1 MFREVI
7 GVKQNLEKTRARF
20 LQALAIGVCY
30 VWLIVRPEDASR
42 AAVGALS
49 LCAKVIVPS
58 LFPFFVCANLFCALH
73 LTQPLERALSGIMQ
87 PVFGVPGSGAAAL
100 VVGLTGGYPSG
111 AQTIAALYAAGSID
125 KKTAGRLL
133 LFCNNCGP
141 AFIFGVVGPAVF
153 GSRLAGLLLYLVHC
167 TSALLLGIL
176 PRKKA
181 VVLLSENAAAA
192 QESPPSYSAAF
203 TASVKKA
210 GQTALEVCMFVLLF
224 GVLTALVQSALQ
236 VFLPPWALTAA
247 AGILELSGGAGALAE
262 LALTQRVKFTL
273 ASMLL
278 AFGGL
283 SVHAQ
288 TKAVLTP
295 AGLGSLPVFL
305 PKLLHALTAGLLSIP
320 VYLLF
325 EAQLAS
331 SAVFAACGTGAGFAL
346 TELVLGVLACPIF
359 RKMAASNLRR
369 NRV

>member
-1 MFREVI
+1 MD
-7 GVKQNLEKTRARF
+7 VKQNRKEVFARF
-20 LQALAIGVCY
+20 WQALFIGACY
-30 VWLIVRPEDASR
+30 VWLIVRPEDAGL
-42 AAVGALS
+42 AAAGTLS

-73 LTQPLERALSGIMQ
+73 LTQPLERALSGVMQ

-111 AQTIAALYAAGSID
+111 AQTIAALYAAGNID
-125 KKTAGRLL
+125 KKSAGRLL
-133 LFCNNCGP
+133 RFCNNCGP

-167 TSALLLGIL
+167 TSALLLGVL

-181 VVLLSENAAAA
+181 AVLLSENANAA
-192 QESPPSYSAAF
+192 QEAPPSFSSAL

-224 GVLTALVQSALQ
+224 GVLTAMVQSALKRL
-236 VFLPPWALTAA
+236 LPPSALTALS
-247 AGILELSGGAGALAE
+247 GILELSGGAAALAE
-262 LALTQRVKFTL
+262 LALAQRVKFTL

-288 TKAVLTP
+288 TRAVLAP
-295 AGLGSLPVFL
+295 AGLAALPVFL

-325 EAQLAS
+325 QAQLAS
-331 SAVFAACGTGAGFAL
+331 APVFAAAGAASGFAAAQPA
-346 TELVLGVLACPIF
+346 LGVLACLIF

>member
-1 MFREVI
+1 M
-7 GVKQNLEKTRARF
+7 KQNLEKTRARF

-42 AAVGALS
+42 AATGALS

-73 LTQPLERALSGIMQ
+73 LAKPLERSLSGVMQ

-111 AQTIAALYAAGSID
+111 AQTVAALYAAGSID
-125 KKTAGRLL
+125 RKSAGRLL

-167 TSALLLGIL
+167 TSALLLGVL
-176 PRKKA
+176 PRKKEA
-181 VVLLSENAAAA
+181 AFLSENANAVQNA
-192 QESPPSYSAAF
+192 PPSFSAAL

-224 GVLTALVQSALQ
+224 GVLTALVQGALNAL
-236 VFLPPWALTAA
+236 LPPWAHALVS
-247 AGILELSGGAGALAE
+247 GMLELSGGAAALAE

-295 AGLGSLPVFL
+295 AGLGALPVFL

-320 VYLLF
+320 VYRLF
-325 EAQLAS
+325 APQLAS
-331 SAVFAACGTGAGFAL
+331 SAAFAACATGTGFAL
-346 TELVLGVLACPIF
+346 TQTALGVLACLLF

>member
-1 MFREVI
+1 M
-7 GVKQNLEKTRARF
+7 KQHLKQTRARF
-20 LQALAIGVCY
+20 LQALAIGACY

-42 AAVGALS
+42 AAAGALS

-73 LTQPLERALSGIMQ
+73 LAQPLERSLSGVMQ

-125 KKTAGRLL
+125 RKSAGRLL

-153 GSRLAGLLLYLVHC
+153 GSRLAGLLLYIVHC
-167 TSALLLGIL
+167 TSALLLGVFR
-176 PRKKA
+176 RKKA
-181 VVLLSENAAAA
+181 DALLFEQSNAA
-192 QESPPSYSAAF
+192 QEAPPAFSAAL

-224 GVLTALVQSALQ
+224 GVLTALVQSALK
-236 VFLPPWALTAA
+236 VFLPPWAHAA
-247 AGILELSGGAGALAE
+247 LSGILELSGGAAALAE
-262 LALTQRVKFTL
+262 LALAQRVKFTL

-295 AGLGSLPVFL
+295 AGLDALPVFL

-320 VYLLF
+320 VYRLF
-325 EAQLAS
+325 EPQLAS
-331 SAVFAACGTGAGFAL
+331 SAAFAACSTTAGFAL
-346 TELVLGVLACPIF
+346 TELALGVFACLSF

>member
-1 MFREVI
+1 M
-7 GVKQNLEKTRARF
+7 KQNLEKTRARF
-20 LQALAIGVCY
+20 LQALAIGACY
-30 VWLIVRPEDASR
+30 VWLIVRPADASL
-42 AAVGALS
+42 AAAKALS

-111 AQTIAALYAAGSID
+111 AQTVAALYAAGSID
-125 KKTAGRLL
+125 RKSAGRLL

-153 GSRLAGLLLYLVHC
+153 GSRLAGLLLYIVHC
-167 TSALLLGIL
+167 TSALLLG
-176 PRKKA
+176 
-181 VVLLSENAAAA
+181 LLSHKKRSVLPPRGKEI
-192 QESPPSYSAAF
+192 SKDTPPSFSAAL
-203 TASVKKA
+203 TGSVKKA

-224 GVLTALVQSALQ
+224 GVLTALVQSALKAL
-236 VFLPPWALTAA
+236 LPAWALAVVS
-247 AGILELSGGAGALAE
+247 GILELSGGAAALAE
-262 LALTQRVKFTL
+262 LTLAQRVKFTL

-288 TKAVLTP
+288 TRAVLTP
-295 AGLGSLPVFL
+295 AGLGALPVFL

-320 VYLLF
+320 VYRLF

-331 SAVFAACGTGAGFAL
+331 SAAFASCGAGAGFAL
-346 TELVLGVLACPIF
+346 MELTLGVLACLIF

-369 NRV
+369 DRV